1 MDTIQTEAGN
11 ELFSYWL
18 ELKRNG
24 AIPQQREFAPAR
36 VRHMLPDL
44 FILGRNDADILSFRL
59 AGTRL
64 CALFGHELR
73 GRPFTCLW
81 HKSQRRQ
88 AGIGIQAMLAR
99 GKPMVTEVTGV
110 GSESNHEYQML
121 LLPMR
126 SGESEADR
134 ILGAVL
140 PRFPRSGA
148 LLEHISCLYAGE
160 SRSIVEENVETQPDT
175 KGFTR
180 FMRRLL
186 SVEIVDDGLSGRS

>member
-1 MDTIQTEAGN
+1 MQTEAGN

-18 ELKRNG
+18 ELKRDG
-24 AIPQQREFAPAR
+24 TIPQQREFEPAR

-44 FILGRNDADILSFRL
+44 FILGKNDAGVMSFRL

-73 GRPFTCLW
+73 SRPFTCLW

-88 AGIGIQAMLAR
+88 AGLGIEAMLTRA
-99 GKPMVTEVTGV
+99 KPMVTDVSGV
-110 GSESNHEYQML
+110 GTECNHDYQMM

-126 SGESEADR
+126 SGDSQADR
-134 ILGAVL
+134 ILGAIL
-140 PRFPRSGA
+140 PRRPRNSA
-148 LLEHISCLYAGE
+148 LLETISCLYAGE
-160 SRSIVEENVETQPDT
+160 SRSIAEEPTDIQPDGQ
-175 KGFTR
+175 GFTR

-186 SVEIVDDGLSGRS
+186 SIEIVDDGLSGRS

>member
-1 MDTIQTEAGN
+1 MQTDAGN

-18 ELKRNG
+18 ELKRDG
-24 AIPQQREFAPAR
+24 TIPQQREFEPAR

-44 FILGRNDADILSFRL
+44 FILGKNDAGTMSFRL

-99 GKPMVTEVTGV
+99 GNPMVTDVTGV
-110 GSESNHEYQML
+110 GAESNHEYQMM

-134 ILGAVL
+134 ILGAIL
-140 PRFPRSGA
+140 PRQPRASA

-160 SRSIVEENVETQPDT
+160 SRSIAEESVDIHPEG
-175 KGFTR
+175 KRFTR

>member
-1 MDTIQTEAGN
+1 MQTEAGN

-18 ELKRNG
+18 ELKRDG
-24 AIPQQREFAPAR
+24 MIPQQREFEPAR

-81 HKSQRRQ
+81 HRSQRRQ
-88 AGIGIQAMLAR
+88 ANIGIQAMLAR
-99 GKPMVTEVTGV
+99 GRPMVTDVTGV
-110 GSESNHEYQML
+110 GTESNHDYQMV

-126 SGESEADR
+126 SAEAEPDR

-140 PRFPRSGA
+140 PRQPRAGVI
-148 LLEHISCLYAGE
+148 LETISCLYAGE
-160 SRSIVEENVETQPDT
+160 SRSIAEENTAIQPDG
-175 KGFTR
+175 KRFTR